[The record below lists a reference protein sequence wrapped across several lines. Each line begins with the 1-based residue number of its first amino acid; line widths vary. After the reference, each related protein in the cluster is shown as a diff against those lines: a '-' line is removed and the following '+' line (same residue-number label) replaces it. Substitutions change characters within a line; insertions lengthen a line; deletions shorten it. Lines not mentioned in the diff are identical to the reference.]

1 MGKKKNEQKRLAAE
15 RAAAA
20 AAGASASETGQ
31 TASPAVPQEAVPPGV
46 PPQEPQNV
54 PPPQDASEVQPQ
66 GAVGQREPSPSISM
80 SSMASSLP
88 PTPVR
93 DPSSGKLNKKDT
105 RAHAEDTFRWEEK
118 CLGTDPPPGHTQPL
132 GSHNK
137 PFANAQDRKKSV
149 GKEGRAIKL
158 TVNHF
163 GMKIARKEPIHHYD
177 VKMVKMIT
185 KKASGKEI
193 KEEIAFKKSE
203 TDMAIQVLQQLAKEH
218 SKVLNS
224 VISSILST

>member
-1 MGKKKNEQKRLAAE
+1 M
-15 RAAAA
+15 
-20 AAGASASETGQ
+20 T
-31 TASPAVPQEAVPPGV
+31 
-46 PPQEPQNV
+46 
-54 PPPQDASEVQPQ
+54 
-66 GAVGQREPSPSISM
+66 
-80 SSMASSLP
+80 SSLP

-118 CLGTDPPPGHTQPL
+118 GLGTDPPPGHTQPL

-149 GKEGRAIKL
+149 GKEGRPIKL

-177 VKMVKMIT
+177 VKMIKMIT
-185 KKASGKEI
+185 KKAGGKEI

-203 TDMAIQVLQQLAKEH
+203 TEMAIQVLQQLAKEH
-218 SKVLNS
+218 SKVLN
-224 VISSILST
+224 T

>member
-20 AAGASASETGQ
+20 GASASETGQ
-31 TASPAVPQEAVPPGV
+31 TSVPAVPQEAVPPGV

-54 PPPQDASEVQPQ
+54 PPPQDASVEVQPL
-66 GAVGQREPSPSISM
+66 GAVGQSEPSPSFSM

-118 CLGTDPPPGHTQPL
+118 EERL

-137 PFANAQDRKKSV
+137 PFASAQDRKKNV
-149 GKEGRAIKL
+149 GKEGRPIKL

-203 TDMAIQVLQQLAKEH
+203 TDMAVQVLQQLAKEH
-218 SKVLNS
+218 SKVLNNT
-224 VISSILST
+224 I

>member
-66 GAVGQREPSPSISM
+66 GAVGQREPSPGISM

-118 CLGTDPPPGHTQPL
+118 EERL

-137 PFANAQDRKKSV
+137 PFASAQDRKKNV
-149 GKEGRAIKL
+149 GKEGRPIKL

-185 KKASGKEI
+185 KKASGKE
-193 KEEIAFKKSE
+193 EIAFKKSE
-203 TDMAIQVLQQLAKEH
+203 TDMAVQVLQQLAKEH

-224 VISSILST
+224 TI